1 MPAVFSELS
10 KLSEGAIFELVDFPE
25 FMRASTGCPYIRTDH
40 LKLRVGSDVLPINF
54 DVALG
59 QARRLVKD
67 LEAGTAEEATAD
79 RVLLCA
85 GRGHLERLH
94 CGAGWGNTT
103 VTTAASA
110 SPRIQ
115 RARDI
120 TSRRLQYFPFVA
132 DLESNLTFTCLDT
145 AATFR
150 RPKVKERSGITG

>member
-25 FMRASTGCPYIRTDH
+25 FMRASTGLSPTQKNMAATRMKH
-40 LKLRVGSDVLPINF
+40 VMRM
-54 DVALG
+54 
-59 QARRLVKD
+59 
-67 LEAGTAEEATAD
+67 AGAAEEATAD

-94 CGAGWGNTT
+94 CGAGRGNTT